1 MNRFFLMFVLLFCI
15 IFTSGQKSVKKYY
28 DYINKAEL
36 AICDFKYEKASQYYE
51 KAFHAI
57 TPFCNDLF
65 NATILNVKFTKKY
78 DLALNYSRQLL
89 QKDFEIGWVYNLID
103 PKDSLI
109 ALKFKSLEDT
119 VKSQTNKNLKLI
131 LEEMLEEDQK
141 WRHGEIDMCKIIEV
155 DKNNFLKIVSLKK
168 EFGALNEDI
177 IGLNHNYK
185 TLLIHFAKNLYSP
198 RELLISSVIN
208 GDFYIKDYIQLYDL
222 YLEMIGETPIYGRS
236 WGQIYSVKNVLII
249 NYPDD
254 IERVNKERKKI
265 LLNET
270 WDEYMKKIK
279 YQFQFN
285 NFQLYSKV
293 ENWMSEEEINSLIK
307 EIDEEHQKGIYK
319 REYVIRQNQ

>member
-1 MNRFFLMFVLLFCI
+1 MNRFFLILALLFCI
-15 IFTSGQKSVKKYY
+15 IFASGQNNVKKYY

-36 AICDFKYEKASQYYE
+36 AICDFKYERASQYYE

-109 ALKFKSLEDT
+109 ALKFKSIEDT

-141 WRHGEIDMCKIIEV
+141 WRHGEIDMCKIMEV

-168 EFGALNEDI
+168 EFGAINEDK
-177 IGLNHNYK
+177 IGCNYNYK
-185 TLLIHFAKNLYSP
+185 TLLIHFAKNSYSP
-198 RELLISSVIN
+198 RELLLRSVIN

-222 YLEMIGETPIYGRS
+222 YFEMIGEPTLYGRS

-254 IERVNKERKKI
+254 IERVNNERKKI
-265 LLNET
+265 LLDET
-270 WDEYMKKIK
+270 WDEYVKKIK

-319 REYVIRQNQ
+319 REYVIRKNQ